1 MARAHH
7 DSSARRPHGPED
19 RWVEGPAGRFWGTY
33 GAAGLLLAHP
43 DAGVLLQLRV
53 EWSHFGGTWGLP
65 GGARKAGETPEEA
78 AIREADEEAS
88 VPPEAVEVLGA
99 KVFDVGY
106 WSYTTVLA
114 KASRL
119 FDPVMGDAESADL
132 AWVPFADV
140 TGLPLHPGVAE
151 SWPELRATLAT
162 LDDELAVALGNIA
175 PGE

>member
-7 DSSARRPHGPED
+7 DPTARRPRGPED
-19 RWVEGPAGRFWGTY
+19 VWVDGPHGRYWGNF

-43 DAGVLLQLRV
+43 EAGVLLQLRV

-65 GGARKAGETPEEA
+65 GGARKAGETPEQA

-88 VPPEAVEVLGA
+88 VPPDAVEVLSTRI
-99 KVFDVGY
+99 FDVGY

-119 FDPVMGDAESADL
+119 FEPAMGDAESSDL
-132 AWVPFADV
+132 RWVPFADV
-140 TGLPLHPGVAE
+140 AALPLHPGVAAE
-151 SWPELRATLAT
+151 WPELRASLTA
-162 LDDELAVALGNIA
+162 LDEELAAAII
-175 PGE
+175 GE

>member
-1 MARAHH
+1 V
-7 DSSARRPHGPED
+7 DGPQ
-19 RWVEGPAGRFWGTY
+19 GRYWGTF

-43 DAGVLLQLRV
+43 VAGVLLQLRV

-65 GGARKAGETPEEA
+65 GGARKGGETAEQA

-88 VPPEAVEVLGA
+88 VPPEAVEVLGS
-99 KVFDVGY
+99 KVYDIGY

-119 FDPVMGDAESADL
+119 FEPVMGDAESADL

-140 TGLPLHPGVAE
+140 AALPLHPGVAA
-151 SWPELRATLAT
+151 SWPELRATLAA
-162 LDDELAVALGNIA
+162 LDDELGVALG
-175 PGE
+175 E